1 MAAGDEDE
9 SSEEDD
15 SEDEEWF
22 SDFPF
27 IDDVKKGERYSWET
41 PWAVLLYF
49 VFCVFWVVVCWTCV
63 FMFVDMCL
71 CFFMDMTLLSMTS
84 MVDWHVLH
92 FHVYH
97 LCYFCISLIY
107 ACVEGELHLK
117 SPPKIFVITI
127 YVLSSSKR
135 GRLLA
140 QRTLARYFDDNKPY
154 LVMFLTILFKRISG
168 LKQVDLTAPH
178 QDSQFGR
185 R

>member
-1 MAAGDEDE
+1 MMSKRGRD
-9 SSEEDD
+9 
-15 SEDEEWF
+15 
-22 SDFPF
+22 
-27 IDDVKKGERYSWET
+27 IHER
-41 PWAVLLYF
+41 LLGLYYL
-49 VFCVFWVVVCWTCV
+49 FCILWTCV
-63 FMFVDMCL
+63 VFCFSTMSYVLCFCVDMWDFGLFMAWVTLFMASIFVISIAYVYGWLTCVSFPYTIYLCL
-71 CFFMDMTLLSMTS
+71 S
-84 MVDWHVLH
+84 
-92 FHVYH
+92 
-97 LCYFCISLIY
+97 ISLIY

-140 QRTLARYFDDNKPY
+140 QRPLARYFDDNKTY